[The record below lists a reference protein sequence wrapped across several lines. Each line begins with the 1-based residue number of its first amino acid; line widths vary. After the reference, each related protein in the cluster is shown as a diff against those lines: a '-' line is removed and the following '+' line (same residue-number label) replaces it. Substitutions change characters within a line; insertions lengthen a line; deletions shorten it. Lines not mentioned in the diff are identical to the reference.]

1 MSDSLGTLALLCLS
15 ALAAGVMN
23 ALAGGGTLLT
33 FPALLLALPP
43 GEAGPVIANATS
55 TVALVPGSLAG
66 AWGFRR
72 EVASVRHWIALL
84 LLPSLIGGVIGS
96 LLVTRL
102 HPRYFAMLVPWLI
115 LTATLL
121 FLLQP
126 TITRVFG
133 IGRPHAEPRASA
145 RVAVVVFQLFV
156 AIYGGYFGAGI
167 GILMLSS
174 LSLMGLGN
182 IHRMNAAKTIMAAC
196 MNGVS
201 VAVFVA
207 DGVVEWKYAALMAVS
222 AIVGGYLGAAYGRRL
237 PRGVVRWLVIAIGFG
252 LAAKYF
258 YEQYAS
264 SHGG

>member
-1 MSDSLGTLALLCLS
+1 MPDSLSIYALLCLS
-15 ALAAGVMN
+15 ALVAGAMN

-43 GEAGPVIANATS
+43 GGASSVIANATS
-55 TVALVPGSLAG
+55 TVALVPGSVAS

-72 EVASVRHWIALL
+72 EAASVRHWIVLL
-84 LLPSLIGGVIGS
+84 LAPSLIGGVIGS

-102 HPRYFAMLVPWLI
+102 PPRYFALLVPWLI

-126 TITRVFG
+126 AITRVFG
-133 IGRPHAEPRASA
+133 IGRPHAEPRTGA
-145 RVAVVVFQLFV
+145 RAAVVLFQLLVAV
-156 AIYGGYFGAGI
+156 YGGYFGAGI

-174 LSLMGLGN
+174 LSLMGLGD
-182 IHRMNAAKTIMAAC
+182 IHRMNAAKTILAVFI
-196 MNGVS
+196 NGVS

-207 DGVVEWKYAALMAVS
+207 DGVVEWRYAAIMAVS
-222 AIVGGYLGAAYGRRL
+222 AVVGGYLGAAYGRRL

-252 LAAKYF
+252 LASKFF
-258 YEQYAS
+258 YEQS
-264 SHGG
+264 GS